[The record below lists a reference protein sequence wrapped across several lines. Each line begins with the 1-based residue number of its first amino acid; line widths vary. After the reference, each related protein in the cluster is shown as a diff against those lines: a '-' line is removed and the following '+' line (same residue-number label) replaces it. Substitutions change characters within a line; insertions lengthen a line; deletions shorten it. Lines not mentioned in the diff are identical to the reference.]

1 MLLFIGGTEIIV
13 IVFVVLLLF
22 GSKKI
27 PEVARAVGKG
37 YREFQRATEDI
48 KRELSDLEGS
58 LPLKTKMPRVPKPMR
73 ISIPTIVDFLWDLFQ

>member
-48 KRELSDLEGS
+48 KRELSDLEGE
-58 LPLKTKMPRVPKPMR
+58 
-73 ISIPTIVDFLWDLFQ
+73 PTSNNKNAQGSKADENIHSKNS

>member
-48 KRELSDLEGS
+48 KRELSDLEGELTS
-58 LPLKTKMPRVPKPMR
+58 KNKNAQGSKADEN
-73 ISIPTIVDFLWDLFQ
+73 IHSNNS